1 MRLETRVMK
10 VSIRCKKTDDY
21 DFGGITLRVSI
32 TFSLTF
38 SHRKFSITRINIR
51 IGSSL
56 DN

>member
-1 MRLETRVMK
+1 MK

-51 IGSSL
+51 IESSL